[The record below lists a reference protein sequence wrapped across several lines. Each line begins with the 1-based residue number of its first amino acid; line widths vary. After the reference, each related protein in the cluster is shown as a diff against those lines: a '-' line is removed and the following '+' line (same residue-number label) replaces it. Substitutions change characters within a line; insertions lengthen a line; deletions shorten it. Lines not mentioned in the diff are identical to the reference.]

1 MKLLNNAVIRLTKNR
16 KPAYDPENEL
26 MWDRTYNSSSWFVI
40 GHFEAEGHKLNYLYH
55 QMVWQDKD
63 GSLKL
68 NSVIG
73 VTDETT
79 GEYLG
84 EDKFYPMD
92 QTKFAED
99 HFGIIVPNGSMEGDL
114 RNMRVTAFMEHASL
128 DLELE
133 FEDGIIMNGGA
144 GEFSIAVIG
153 VKQYSKPRIK
163 PTGTLVLNGK
173 TYPIS
178 GDAWFDRQWQKV
190 PTQKSKTGE
199 GSDDPVTGGTIHWYW
214 MDLKIWTTE
223 TNSVS
228 GVLKSLKLQ
237 ELGQRFF
244 TRMERIKSLMLPHSH
259 SSRPKNG
266 TVRLPDRI
274 IQLNLQ

>member
-144 GEFSIAVIG
+144 GEF
-153 VKQYSKPRIK
+153 
-163 PTGTLVLNGK
+163 
-173 TYPIS
+173 
-178 GDAWFDRQWQKV
+178 
-190 PTQKSKTGE
+190 
-199 GSDDPVTGGTIHWYW
+199 
-214 MDLKIWTTE
+214 
-223 TNSVS
+223 
-228 GVLKSLKLQ
+228 
-237 ELGQRFF
+237 
-244 TRMERIKSLMLPHSH
+244 
-259 SSRPKNG
+259 
-266 TVRLPDRI
+266 
-274 IQLNLQ
+274 

>member
-214 MDLKIWTTE
+214 MDFKY
-223 TNSVS
+223 
-228 GVLKSLKLQ
+228 
-237 ELGQRFF
+237 GQRRQ
-244 TRMERIKSLMLPHSH
+244 TQSL
-259 SSRPKNG
+259 
-266 TVRLPDRI
+266 VC
-274 IQLNLQ
+274 